1 MCLPQ
6 ASPPHAA
13 PVPPAST
20 AAGVSAA
27 RSDCHT
33 PAQGAAPLLA
43 LEGLS
48 VFFRTDQGLLPAV
61 QGLSLQVAAGAA
73 TCLVGE
79 SGCGKS
85 LTARAVLRLLPE
97 NAVQRGRVLL
107 EGTDLAACTGREL
120 RRVRGR
126 RVGMVFQ
133 EPMTA
138 LNPVLTVGSQVA
150 EPLRLHLRLP
160 RAAARREATALLAEV
175 GIPDPHSRYN
185 DYPHQLSGGLR
196 QRICIAMAMVLHP
209 EFLIADEPTTALDVT
224 VEAQILALMKH
235 LQQKNHTSIL
245 MITHNLGVVADICD
259 EVNVMYAGQ
268 IVEHAQ
274 KAELFR
280 HPAHPYTQG
289 LMKAVPRIHGDNRGE
304 LFTIEGTVPPL
315 RAELPGCRFAE
326 RCPYATQQCRTQAP
340 QLRIWGTAIWFAAS
354 ERRIPNEQG
363 SSESGAPE
371 KVFQKSPRHGKGSG

>member
-160 RAAARREATALLAEV
+160 RVAARREATALLAEV

-185 DYPHQLSGGLR
+185 DYPHQLSGGMR
-196 QRICIAMAMVLHP
+196 QRIMIAMALACGP
-209 EFLIADEPTTALDVT
+209 RLLLADEPTTALDT
-224 VEAQILALMKH
+224 TIQGQILRLLAARSRERGMAVL
-235 LQQKNHTSIL
+235 L
-245 MITHNLGVVADICD
+245 ITHDLGIAAQMAETVG
-259 EVNVMYAGQ
+259 VMYAGRL
-268 IVEHAQ
+268 VECAPAQ
-274 KAELFR
+274 ELFA
-280 HPAHPYTQG
+280 HPQHPYTQG
-289 LMKAVPRIHGDNRGE
+289 L
-304 LFTIEGTVPPL
+304 L
-315 RAELPGCRFAE
+315 RAAPALRRADLRRLPTIPGSVPDLRHMPAGCPFHP
-326 RCPYATQQCRTQAP
+326 RCAHALPRCATEMPPDQSQNAHRVACWLTCEP
-340 QLRIWGTAIWFAAS
+340 
-354 ERRIPNEQG
+354 
-363 SSESGAPE
+363 
-371 KVFQKSPRHGKGSG
+371 